1 MSFKEMLALAALI
14 TIAIALFN
22 HKSDDAKVYIP
33 GSTGY
38 GTPVTLTKDQR
49 DSMTTEEAY
58 NAMVPPE
65 DRSGCKD
72 DNSNCIDSI
81 TATERL
87 DQQGYTGD

>member
-38 GTPVTLTKDQR
+38 GTALTPEQMKNMSTQEIYD
-49 DSMTTEEAY
+49 
-58 NAMVPPE
+58 AMVPPE

-81 TATERL
+81 TAVERL